1 MGDGVELWLR
11 RAGGPLLGSLFVM
24 ALAVARERWW
34 LPLRVLVLLAGVAG
48 LVMCG
53 VETWRLVRG
62 GESASAALDRLEA
75 EAGAREDR

>member
-1 MGDGVELWLR
+1 M
-11 RAGGPLLGSLFVM
+11 RAP
-24 ALAVARERWW
+24 AVAREHWW
-34 LPLRVLVLLAGVAG
+34 LPLRVVVLLAGVAG

>member
-1 MGDGVELWLR
+1 
-11 RAGGPLLGSLFVM
+11 M
-24 ALAVARERWW
+24 AAVAR
-34 LPLRVLVLLAGVAG
+34 PGPAAGVAG

-62 GESASAALDRLEA
+62 GESAPAALDRLEA